1 MEGSEPQ
8 IKSQYLYP
16 PTELTQGILEHVNWR
31 RENGKDWPADLAPV
45 VDKLLY
51 YNELLIDFTQAQEL
65 GEMGGR
71 GALYQGYRVQQVD
84 HTKAGYVRY
93 HISVIHIYLYM

>member
-16 PTELTQGILEHVNWR
+16 PTELTQGILGHVNWR

-65 GEMGGR
+65 GELGR
-71 GALYQGYRVQQVD
+71 WVD
-84 HTKAGYVRY
+84 VGRFTRDTEYNRLTILGLA
-93 HISVIHIYLYM
+93 M